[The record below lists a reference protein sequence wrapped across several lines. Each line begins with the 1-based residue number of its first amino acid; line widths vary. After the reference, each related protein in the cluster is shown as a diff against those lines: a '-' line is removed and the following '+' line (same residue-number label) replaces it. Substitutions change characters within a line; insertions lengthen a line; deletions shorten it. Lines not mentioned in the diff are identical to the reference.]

1 MAYLF
6 SNCGSRHANKADDE
20 KTNKQKLITDRPV
33 SVGPQTC
40 CCREHQFFRNATF
53 LASKFPAG
61 PCDEDWQKLMWC
73 WYSKPVY
80 FKTRSGTD
88 FLLETPEF
96 CFVLWELTGC
106 WRHQRTFWRCSVSF
120 FENWLPVGGT
130 IIMFSRCS
138 VSFFV
143 FMFRI
148 NKNNSS
154 TTLCSRILVFL
165 KPFSFNSYFL
175 IFPGKEISN
184 VAIPWGSAVW
194 SERAYFSRMDINRTT
209 IRRLSMNISAHSLL
223 WISTEQLYEGDGW
236 KYLRIFD
243 AARVFTLGCL

>member
-1 MAYLF
+1 MKPSSLVTVFAIVSEKYSETLKSCDQTAWERGPEQSHVLSDQWEWNIKQHAHSSFLVDLWSTVFLWNLF
-6 SNCGSRHANKADDE
+6 HF
-20 KTNKQKLITDRPV
+20 
-33 SVGPQTC
+33 SVI
-40 CCREHQFFRNATF
+40 
-53 LASKFPAG
+53 
-61 PCDEDWQKLMWC
+61 
-73 WYSKPVY
+73 
-80 FKTRSGTD
+80 
-88 FLLETPEF
+88 
-96 CFVLWELTGC
+96 
-106 WRHQRTFWRCSVSF
+106 CSVSRWSTLLRPM
-120 FENWLPVGGT
+120 FESCKDTALDWHCHFDQVFHFVNLCG
-130 IIMFSRCS
+130 
-138 VSFFV
+138 VSIHFV
-143 FMFRI
+143 TSQLFCRV